1 MGTFTMSRGVMNTN
15 HLSVDEIV
23 QYISSGVITEVGGED
38 FLRVV
43 EEYEERVKDSFDDGM
58 KVGYDKAEAYYYD

>member
-1 MGTFTMSRGVMNTN
+1 MNTK

-23 QYISSGVITEVGGED
+23 QYISSGVLTEVSGED

-43 EEYEERVKDSFDDGM
+43 EELLLQNEEMFDEGR
-58 KVGYDKAEAYYYD
+58 KVGYCDAERDLKEDEE

>member
-1 MGTFTMSRGVMNTN
+1 MNTN

-23 QYISSGVITEVGGED
+23 QYIDSGVITEVSGED

-43 EEYEERVKDSFDDGM
+43 EELLFQNEEMFDEGR
-58 KVGYDKAEAYYYD
+58 KVGYCDAERDFKQEDND

>member
-1 MGTFTMSRGVMNTN
+1 MNTN

-23 QYISSGVITEVGGED
+23 QYISSGVITEVSGED

-43 EEYEERVKDSFDDGM
+43 EELLLQNEEMFDEGH
-58 KVGYDKAEAYYYD
+58 KAGYSEATQDYQDHEDE